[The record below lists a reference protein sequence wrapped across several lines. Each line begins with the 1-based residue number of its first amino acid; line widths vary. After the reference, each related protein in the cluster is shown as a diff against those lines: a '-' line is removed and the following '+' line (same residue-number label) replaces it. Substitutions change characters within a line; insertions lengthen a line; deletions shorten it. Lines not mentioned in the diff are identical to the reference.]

1 MPKAKTKKKTTK
13 TKSRAKK
20 SPARK
25 LTAVKKKAVARKT
38 VVKKKKA
45 AKALKKKAPEKS
57 AGPKKRKVSFKR
69 EITKRLMADKQRVLA
84 EVYHKVRSES
94 DTSKFETGD
103 IYDRAS
109 SEREREL
116 SLILGDREREKLAEI
131 EDALERVKNKSYD
144 ICGECG
150 EPIGEHRL
158 RALPF
163 TRVCV
168 DCKSRSEREELVRGR
183 APEEA
188 GLGIVE
194 RSEIEE
200 EEF

>member
-1 MPKAKTKKKTTK
+1 MPTAKKKTTK
-13 TKSRAKK
+13 TRGRTKG

-25 LTAVKKKAVARKT
+25 KTAAKKKALPRKAAA
-38 VVKKKKA
+38 KKTKA
-45 AKALKKKAPEKS
+45 AKAIKKKAPLK
-57 AGPKKRKVSFKR
+57 AAAKKKTKVSFKT
-69 EITKRLMADKQRVLA
+69 EIIENLLA
-84 EVYHKVRSES
+84 ARRRILTDVSQKIRSES
-94 DTSKFETGD
+94 DTSKFEIGD

-116 SLILGDREREKLAEI
+116 SLILGDRGREKLAEI
-131 EDALERVKNKSYD
+131 EDALERVNDKSYWV
-144 ICGECG
+144 CEECG

-183 APEEA
+183 AAEEA
-188 GLGIVE
+188 VMGIIE
-194 RSEIEE
+194 RPETEE